1 MLLPRR
7 IRLSLIASGWPGLR
21 VVAVSWGSDVIENPY
36 PQPEG
41 YSYVNLAVVK
51 TVGSAPSGIG
61 DDTPTRREAV
71 GIFLSCRTGQGQD
84 VPAVVGWPGTLT
96 S

>member
-1 MLLPRR
+1 M
-7 IRLSLIASGWPGLR
+7 
-21 VVAVSWGSDVIENPY
+21 IENPY

-51 TVGSAPSGIG
+51 TVGSARSGIG
-61 DDTPTRREAV
+61 DDTPTRREVAEFF
-71 GIFLSCRTGQGQD
+71 ISAARTGQFQG

>member
-1 MLLPRR
+1 M
-7 IRLSLIASGWPGLR
+7 
-21 VVAVSWGSDVIENPY
+21 IENPY
-36 PQPEG
+36 PQTEG

-61 DDTPTRREAV
+61 DDTPTPREAAELFF
-71 GIFLSCRTGQGQD
+71 GCRKGQGQG

>member
-1 MLLPRR
+1 M
-7 IRLSLIASGWPGLR
+7 
-21 VVAVSWGSDVIENPY
+21 IENPY

-51 TVGSAPSGIG
+51 TVGSGRSGIG

-71 GIFLSCRTGQGQD
+71 EFFFGYPEGAASGQGQG